1 MRTFIFTLFSFL
13 LGAVSVHAAERVQVS
28 QAEFLSHANHL
39 EFRLTVEQPFS
50 MTKVSARYDDTL
62 MVFEIDGGVAER
74 RWVSVDDQV
83 LSRVL
88 LHTTSDNKKAAL
100 RVRFASSVTESMLK
114 NVRYR
119 FEDNVFIAAI
129 PKTEKIAEGWAA
141 HAQKTVVAKKNA
153 EEKPS
158 ENTALLDDSEQPV
171 FGVQKAKAIVPSEEE
186 TAEKLENPSEAL
198 KSNPAELA
206 AGIASA
212 ETDQGPVFL
221 VALVL
226 MLGTGLVLMKK
237 MRNGKPASEG
247 GPLIRPVS
255 SHMLGPKQGLLLV
268 EVAGEMVLLG
278 TTEKGVQ
285 LLTKI
290 DQENVA
296 EFVSSSRNAT
306 DSTAVT
312 SQTESNPFGKML
324 AQFRDASDKL
334 RSVSPE
340 KRSKKSSALDE
351 LSVLGDND
359 TGYDRRKFKPVAP
372 RAAVPAYQAQP
383 ALQEKDTLIEKLRM
397 LREA

>member
-171 FGVQKAKAIVPSEEE
+171 FGVKRQRPSCRQKKRQQRS
-186 TAEKLENPSEAL
+186 L
-198 KSNPAELA
+198 KIL
-206 AGIASA
+206 
-212 ETDQGPVFL
+212 
-221 VALVL
+221 
-226 MLGTGLVLMKK
+226 
-237 MRNGKPASEG
+237 
-247 GPLIRPVS
+247 
-255 SHMLGPKQGLLLV
+255 
-268 EVAGEMVLLG
+268 
-278 TTEKGVQ
+278 
-285 LLTKI
+285 
-290 DQENVA
+290 
-296 EFVSSSRNAT
+296 SR
-306 DSTAVT
+306 ST
-312 SQTESNPFGKML
+312 
-324 AQFRDASDKL
+324 
-334 RSVSPE
+334 
-340 KRSKKSSALDE
+340 
-351 LSVLGDND
+351 
-359 TGYDRRKFKPVAP
+359 
-372 RAAVPAYQAQP
+372 
-383 ALQEKDTLIEKLRM
+383 
-397 LREA
+397 